1 MRWVGVVAR
10 LVVGGVWLVAGLLK
24 LPDPAANVRA
34 VRAYELL
41 PETLVPLVGH
51 ALPVLEVLVGVCLLL
66 GVLTRANATLSA
78 MLLVAFI
85 VGIASAWARG
95 LSIECG
101 CFGTGGG
108 PAEDAA
114 QKYPW
119 ELARDVVLLAL
130 AGWLVIRPRTP
141 WAVDN
146 TLFPPPRNPSDAA
159 VAPDETHPKGTD
171 VQEEVEGHP
180 QR

>member
-41 PETLVPLVGH
+41 PETLVPIVGY
-51 ALPVLEVLVGVCLLL
+51 ALPVLEVLVGVCLLV
-66 GVLTRANATLSA
+66 GVLVRANAALSVA
-78 MLLVAFI
+78 LLVAFI

-101 CFGTGGG
+101 CFGGGGG
-108 PAEDAA
+108 PAQDAA
-114 QKYPW
+114 EQYPW
-119 ELARDVVLLAL
+119 ELARDAVLLAL
-130 AGWLVIRPRTP
+130 AGWLVWRPRTP
-141 WAVDN
+141 WALDN
-146 TLFPPPRNPSDAA
+146 ELFPAPTEALEPSG
-159 VAPDETHPKGTD
+159 PSRRT
-171 VQEEVEGHP
+171 
-180 QR
+180 